1 MKVRNATNPHATPAE
16 NATFAAFAA
25 ALERDGF
32 SPITRACYAS
42 DWWTVAEHA
51 HRASGRKFRLQDFA
65 PQDFDVQRT
74 ELAARGTSPA
84 TLNRRLSFLRRYT
97 AFAAERDSS
106 LRETAAAFAVMPFRS
121 VPKRVTKVLAPEE
134 ERRLR
139 AAADADG
146 VRTSAIVALI
156 LGTGLRA
163 SEVSDLTRGDVV
175 GPRNAP
181 TALRIRGDRAKTA
194 RLAPLS
200 QARIAKVMAAGGG
213 SSSMPLFHGKG
224 DQALG
229 EDGVAGVVERAAR
242 AAGVEATPRT
252 LRHTFAVRYLA
263 EHGDDVEGLAHALG
277 QSSAAA
283 TRAYQGGNVSEAG
296 SLQVRRWDDVR
307 ATSPLAGVR
316 RRRISASKI
325 ALERELLAPG
335 AFVPARSLL
344 VERITVVLSGEV
356 EFTVGASRSFAG
368 AGDVVTIPAGVSH
381 RLVAVGGRSARL
393 LHAEPGVRRSRSP

>member
-1 MKVRNATNPHATPAE
+1 MEDDSATNPHASVGE
-16 NATFAAFAA
+16 NARFVAFSA

-51 HRASGRKFRLQDFA
+51 HRASGRKFRLQAFT
-65 PQDFDVQRT
+65 PQDFSLQRA

-84 TLNRRLSFLRRYT
+84 TLNRRLSFLRRYS
-97 AFAAERDSS
+97 AFAAERDSR
-106 LRETAAAFAVMPFRS
+106 LREIAAGFAGTPFQS
-121 VPKRVTKVLAPEE
+121 VPRRLTKVLSPEE
-134 ERRLR
+134 EQRLR
-139 AAADADG
+139 AAADADS

-175 GPRNAP
+175 GPRSAP

-200 QARIAKVMAAGGG
+200 QARIAKVFAAEVG
-213 SSSMPLFHGKG
+213 SNSTPLFRGKR
-224 DQALG
+224 DQPLG

-263 EHGDDVEGLAHALG
+263 EHGDDMDGLAHALG

-283 TRAYQGGNVSEAG
+283 ARAYQGVKVFEAG
-296 SLQVRRWDDVR
+296 SLRVRRWDDIE
-307 ATSPLAGVR
+307 ATFPLPGVR
-316 RRRISASKI
+316 RRRVSAVRV

-335 AFVPARSLL
+335 ARVPSRSLPA
-344 VERITVVLSGEV
+344 ERVTVVLSGQV
-356 EFTVGASRSFAG
+356 EFVIGDSRSGAR
-368 AGDVVTIPAGVSH
+368 AGDVVTVPAGINH
-381 RLVAVGGRSARL
+381 ELVAVGATTALL
-393 LHAEPGVRRSRSP
+393 LHAEPVVRRSGGT